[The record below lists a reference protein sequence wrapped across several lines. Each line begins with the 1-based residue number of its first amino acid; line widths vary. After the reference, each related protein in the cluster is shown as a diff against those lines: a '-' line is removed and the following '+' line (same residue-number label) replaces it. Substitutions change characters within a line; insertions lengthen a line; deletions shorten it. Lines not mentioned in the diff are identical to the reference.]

1 MKVFNMAFCLLLFIS
16 AYSFA
21 QIENK
26 PPHHMRERLSQ
37 LEKIKLIETL
47 EMDEETTLKFF
58 ARRNEH
64 QMKIDQLV
72 ALGDEAIQKM
82 EVILKSG
89 KYSTTEELKSLIE
102 EANSIHSRIEQ
113 EKSNFINSL
122 EDILSTEQIAKLI
135 IFERKFKDELKRVLF
150 RDRKFKNRE

>member
-89 KYSTTEELKSLIE
+89 KYSTTEELRSLIE
-102 EANSIHSRIEQ
+102 EANSG
-113 EKSNFINSL
+113 
-122 EDILSTEQIAKLI
+122 
-135 IFERKFKDELKRVLF
+135 
-150 RDRKFKNRE
+150 

>member
-1 MKVFNMAFCLLLFIS
+1 
-16 AYSFA
+16 
-21 QIENK
+21 
-26 PPHHMRERLSQ
+26 MRERLSQ